1 MLKMADRSSRQW
13 KMQQKLK
20 ELKTKNRND
29 TNPLFN
35 ECLESLGDETLIFS
49 REKSKQIATNLMN
62 LFPITVSGR
71 IDWEQI
77 DNQLIVSNKEQLIS
91 LIRANQLDFDE
102 QIFIIWDNYEIP
114 VVSTN
119 LDKVFQSLVDIDA
132 VSFYYWLLNKEYK
145 FVIEINDEEL
155 IRVGFR

>member
-1 MLKMADRSSRQW
+1 MDDRSSRQW
-13 KMQQKLK
+13 KLRQKLRA
-20 ELKTKNRND
+20 LKTKNRND

-35 ECLESLGDETLIFS
+35 ECLESLGNETLIFS
-49 REKSKQIATNLMN
+49 QEKSQQIATILMN
-62 LFPITVSGR
+62 SFPITVSGR
-71 IDWEQI
+71 IYWEQI
-77 DNQLIVSNKEQLIS
+77 DNQFIASNKEQIIS

-119 LDKVFQSLVDIDA
+119 LDKVFQSLVDVDA
-132 VSFYYWLLNKEYK
+132 VSFYYWLLDKEYR

>member
-1 MLKMADRSSRQW
+1 MDDRSSRQW
-13 KMQQKLK
+13 KIRQKLR

-35 ECLESLGDETLIFS
+35 ECLESLGNETLIFS
-49 REKSKQIATNLMN
+49 QEKSQQITTTLMN
-62 LFPITVSGR
+62 LFPITGSGR

-77 DNQLIVSNKEQLIS
+77 DSQLIASNKEQLIS
-91 LIRANQLDFDE
+91 LIRASQLDFDE

-119 LDKVFQSLVDIDA
+119 LNKVFQSLVDVDA
-132 VSFYYWLLNKEYK
+132 VSFYYWLLDTGYR
-145 FVIEINDEEL
+145 FIIEINNEEL
-155 IRVGFR
+155 IKVGFR

>member
-1 MLKMADRSSRQW
+1 MNDRSSRKW
-13 KMQQKLK
+13 KILQKLR

-49 REKSKQIATNLMN
+49 QEKSQQIATTLMN
-62 LFPITVSGR
+62 LFPITISGR

-77 DNQLIVSNKEQLIS
+77 DNKLIASNKEQLIS
-91 LIRANQLDFDE
+91 LIRAKQLDFNE
-102 QIFIIWDNYEIP
+102 QIFILWDNYEIP

-119 LDKVFQSLVDIDA
+119 LNTVFQSLVDVDA
-132 VSFYYWLLNKEYK
+132 VSFYYWLLDKEYR
-145 FVIEINDEEL
+145 FVIEIIDEEL
-155 IRVGFR
+155 IMVGFR

>member
-1 MLKMADRSSRQW
+1 MNDRSSRQW
-13 KMQQKLK
+13 KMRQKLR

-29 TNPLFN
+29 TNLLFN
-35 ECLESLGDETLIFS
+35 ECLESLGNETLIFS
-49 REKSKQIATNLMN
+49 QKKSQQIATTLID

-71 IDWEQI
+71 INWEQI
-77 DNQLIVSNKEQLIS
+77 DNQFIALNKKQLIS
-91 LIRANQLDFDE
+91 LIRPNQLDFDE
-102 QIFIIWDNYEIP
+102 QIFIIWDNFKIP

-119 LDKVFQSLVDIDA
+119 LDKVFQSLVDIEA
-132 VSFYYWLLNKEYK
+132 VSFYYWLLDKEYR

>member
-1 MLKMADRSSRQW
+1 MDDRSSRQW
-13 KMQQKLK
+13 KIRQKLR
-20 ELKTKNRND
+20 ELKAKNRND

-35 ECLESLGDETLIFS
+35 ECLESLGSETLIFS
-49 REKSKQIATNLMN
+49 QEKSQQIATTLIN

-77 DNQLIVSNKEQLIS
+77 DSQLIASNKKQLIS

-114 VVSTN
+114 VVCTN
-119 LDKVFQSLVDIDA
+119 LDKVFQSLVDVDA
-132 VSFYYWLLNKEYK
+132 VSFYYWLLDTEYR
-145 FVIEINDEEL
+145 FIIEINNEEF
-155 IRVGFR
+155 IKVGFR

>member
-1 MLKMADRSSRQW
+1 MDDRSSRQW
-13 KMQQKLK
+13 KMQQKLR

-49 REKSKQIATNLMN
+49 QEKSQQIATNLMN

-77 DNQLIVSNKEQLIS
+77 DNQLIASNKEQLIS

-119 LDKVFQSLVDIDA
+119 LDKVFQSLVDVDA
-132 VSFYYWLLNKEYK
+132 VSFYYWLLNKEYR
-145 FVIEINDEEL
+145 FVIEIHEEEL

>member
-1 MLKMADRSSRQW
+1 MDDRSLRQW
-13 KMQQKLK
+13 KMLQKLR

-49 REKSKQIATNLMN
+49 QEKSQQIATTLMN
-62 LFPITVSGR
+62 LFPITISGR

-77 DNQLIVSNKEQLIS
+77 DNQLIASNKEQLIS
-91 LIRANQLDFDE
+91 LIRAKQLDFNE
-102 QIFIIWDNYEIP
+102 QIFILWDNYEIP

-119 LDKVFQSLVDIDA
+119 LNTVFQSLVDVDA
-132 VSFYYWLLNKEYK
+132 VSFYYWLLDKEYR
-145 FVIEINDEEL
+145 FVIEIIDEEL
-155 IRVGFR
+155 IKVGFR

>member
-1 MLKMADRSSRQW
+1 MDDRSSRQW
-13 KMQQKLK
+13 KLRQKLRA
-20 ELKTKNRND
+20 LKTKNRND

-35 ECLESLGDETLIFS
+35 ECLESLGNETLIFS
-49 REKSKQIATNLMN
+49 QEKSQQIAIILMN
-62 LFPITVSGR
+62 SFPITVSGR

-77 DNQLIVSNKEQLIS
+77 DNQFIASNKEQLIS

-119 LDKVFQSLVDIDA
+119 LDKVFQSLVDVDA
-132 VSFYYWLLNKEYK
+132 VSFYYWILDKEYR

>member
-1 MLKMADRSSRQW
+1 MLKMDDRLSRQW
-13 KMQQKLK
+13 KLRQKLRA
-20 ELKTKNRND
+20 LKTKNRND

-35 ECLESLGDETLIFS
+35 ECLESLGNETLIFS
-49 REKSKQIATNLMN
+49 QEKSQQIATILMN

-77 DNQLIVSNKEQLIS
+77 DNQFIASNKEQLIS

-102 QIFIIWDNYEIP
+102 QIFIIWNNYEIP

-119 LDKVFQSLVDIDA
+119 LDKVFQSLVDVDA
-132 VSFYYWLLNKEYK
+132 VSFYYWLLDKEYR

>member
-1 MLKMADRSSRQW
+1 MDDRSSRQW
-13 KMQQKLK
+13 KIRQKLR

-35 ECLESLGDETLIFS
+35 ECLESLGSETLIFS
-49 REKSKQIATNLMN
+49 QEKSQQIATTLIN

-77 DNQLIVSNKEQLIS
+77 DSQLIASNKKQLIS

-102 QIFIIWDNYEIP
+102 QIFIMWDNYEIP
-114 VVSTN
+114 VVCTN
-119 LDKVFQSLVDIDA
+119 LDKVFQSLVDVDA
-132 VSFYYWLLNKEYK
+132 VSFYYWLLDTEYK
-145 FVIEINDEEL
+145 FIIEINNEEL
-155 IRVGFR
+155 IKVGFR

>member
-1 MLKMADRSSRQW
+1 MDDRSSRQW
-13 KMQQKLK
+13 KMRQKLR
-20 ELKTKNRND
+20 ELKTKNRGD

-35 ECLESLGDETLIFS
+35 ECLESLGNETLIS
-49 REKSKQIATNLMN
+49 SQEKSQQIATTLMN

-77 DNQLIVSNKEQLIS
+77 DNQLIASNKEQLIS
-91 LIRANQLDFDE
+91 LIRAHQLNFDG

-132 VSFYYWLLNKEYK
+132 VSFYSWLLDKEYR

-155 IRVGFR
+155 IKVGFR

>member
-1 MLKMADRSSRQW
+1 MLIMDDRSSRQW
-13 KMQQKLK
+13 KIRQKLR

-35 ECLESLGDETLIFS
+35 ECLESLGSETLIFS
-49 REKSKQIATNLMN
+49 QEKSQQIATTLIN

-77 DNQLIVSNKEQLIS
+77 DSQLIASNKKQLIS

-102 QIFIIWDNYEIP
+102 QIFIMWDNYEIP
-114 VVSTN
+114 VVCTN
-119 LDKVFQSLVDIDA
+119 LDKVFQSLVDVDA
-132 VSFYYWLLNKEYK
+132 VSFYYWLLDTEYK
-145 FVIEINDEEL
+145 FIIEINNEEL
-155 IRVGFR
+155 IKVGFR